1 MLKKRWRIAPPVP
14 QSHLTRFPHLS
25 PLIIQLLYN
34 RGIRS
39 PGDVQAFL
47 EGEGSEGNPFLLKG
61 MNEAVTR
68 LRWAI
73 RRGELMAVYGDF
85 DADGVT
91 ATALLV
97 QTLEALGGR
106 VRPYIP
112 NRFDEGYG
120 LNKGALRHLAQ
131 EGMRLVVTVDCGIRS
146 VKEVRYGRKLGLDII
161 VTDHHSVGEELP
173 PATAVVNPKRKDS
186 RYPFEELSGAGLA
199 FKLAQALLRANRQVP
214 VARGQVE
221 IDEEDLL
228 DLVALGTVADL
239 VPLLDE
245 NRALVKRGLAK
256 LNDPQRPGLQ
266 AMMAQ
271 AGVQPG
277 QVDTTTIGYI
287 LGPRINAAGRLDDA
301 IISYELLISRSPLEA
316 GGRAREL
323 EEKNR
328 ERQRLTVETLERA
341 REQVL
346 AEAEEATILIAAAE
360 DFPPG
365 VVGLAAS
372 RLIDEFYR
380 PAMVIELGPE
390 RSRGSARSIPEFHI
404 TDALDQ
410 CAELLI
416 RHGGH
421 AAAAGFTVA
430 NENLDI
436 FLESMRRIADEQ
448 LGDLELVPT
457 LDIDAELNPSDLNWA
472 TQALLKGL
480 EPFGEGNPTPLFL
493 SRRVLVREAWPVGA
507 EGRHLKLTL
516 SDGKYI
522 WDAIAF
528 RQGKRAPELSRY
540 IDVVYSLEV
549 NEWDDQRRLQLNVK
563 DWRPSR

>member
-214 VARGQVE
+214 VARGEVE